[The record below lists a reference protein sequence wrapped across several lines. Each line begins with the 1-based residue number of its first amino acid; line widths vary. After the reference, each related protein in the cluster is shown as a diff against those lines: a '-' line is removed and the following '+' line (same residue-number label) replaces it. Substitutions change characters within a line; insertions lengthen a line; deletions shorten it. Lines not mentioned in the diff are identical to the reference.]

1 MLEPKRA
8 SRPWEGMFGVGVGI
22 EIETAQMY
30 ESCLGARGREL
41 QRNPSDGTY
50 DESTNGNMDQSQEVL
65 GMAVHK

>member
-1 MLEPKRA
+1 
-8 SRPWEGMFGVGVGI
+8 MFGVGVGI